1 MFRSPRGAAKPPPM
15 HAASVMSPCVHHLPG
30 AAKRSMTPVRA
41 CHAQIVRLVDPC
53 VVASPCLGSQ
63 TPNVLGSGPRGRVHV
78 GRTAKRWPSPAR
90 SASPFRSPSVAG
102 LTTATV
108 TRLHGSGSQAGAQ
121 SARSRMPVT
130 RMSSGEVR
138 AQHQHAGASTPTA
151 TRARA
156 ANGSMQIG
164 AQGSSLT
171 SGPFNKFGQPSSPWH
186 ESDASHS
193 MRETSNHYA
202 KGMILRESPSV
213 SRQHSPG
220 ASHFSEGLL
229 HAENPPAM
237 SCAWSETPL
246 FGGFGGVGSR
256 ELCDDSPGCDRH
268 SPRGI
273 NPEVARLERSLALER
288 ADRQR
293 LAKQL
298 ELLMRAQGGDPTS
311 KSMCSSVASI
321 LMTNSSLA
329 ERETVDTDGADQHK
343 AEIDSLGTD
352 LCDLDEGSFKSVHC
366 TIGLESPCRERAEL
380 IALATSKSEDGRAPS
395 SKSRLARGEEGH
407 VEWAHWRSAHPPADV
422 VTSSWPRAP
431 QSGCEGQGA
440 RSDSPNRSLM
450 KRNWSG
456 HWERVS
462 SCSSGSSR
470 ADCDSVSARDASLAQ
485 SFKQVHEMGDLGE
498 LSLQAPDLQ
507 DPVSTVPPEA
517 PFSPELHDSRRSGS
531 ATPSPDVGS
540 RVLRF
545 YRLKCLELES
555 QVHERDAEVTRL
567 RQALTEA
574 TGDTTSPSS
583 PVSESS
589 QVMTGS
595 LVAD

>member
-1 MFRSPRGAAKPPPM
+1 
-15 HAASVMSPCVHHLPG
+15 
-30 AAKRSMTPVRA
+30 
-41 CHAQIVRLVDPC
+41 
-53 VVASPCLGSQ
+53 
-63 TPNVLGSGPRGRVHV
+63 
-78 GRTAKRWPSPAR
+78 
-90 SASPFRSPSVAG
+90 
-102 LTTATV
+102 
-108 TRLHGSGSQAGAQ
+108 
-121 SARSRMPVT
+121 MPVT
-130 RMSSGEVR
+130 RMSSGEGR

-156 ANGSMQIG
+156 ANGSVQTG

-171 SGPFNKFGQPSSPWH
+171 SGSLNKFGQPSSPWH

-202 KGMILRESPSV
+202 KGMMLIESPSV
-213 SRQHSPG
+213 SRQHSPR

-256 ELCDDSPGCDRH
+256 ELCDDSPEYDRH
-268 SPRGI
+268 SPRGV

-311 KSMCSSVASI
+311 KSMCSSMASI

-329 ERETVDTDGADQHK
+329 ERETVDTDGGDQHK
-343 AEIDSLGTD
+343 AEVDSLGTD

-366 TIGLESPCRERAEL
+366 TIGLESPCRERVEL
-380 IALATSKSEDGRAPS
+380 NALATSKSEDGRAPS
-395 SKSRLARGEEGH
+395 SKSRLTRGEEGD
-407 VEWAHWRSAHPPADV
+407 VEWAHWRSALPPADHFVDPTSV
-422 VTSSWPRAP
+422 VTTSWPRAP

-462 SCSSGSSR
+462 SCSSESSR

-498 LSLQAPDLQ
+498 LSFQAPDLL
-507 DPVSTVPPEA
+507 DPGDTLPLEAVS
-517 PFSPELHDSRRSGS
+517 SPELHDSRRSGS

-574 TGDTTSPSS
+574 TGDTPSPSS